1 MTMTMTIHYSGLET
15 IVGPMFVAT
24 HDAGVCALQFGA
36 NAEED
41 LVYYLAKT
49 YRSAAIIPDQS
60 GKNAETIKQL
70 KEYFAG
76 TRRTFELELAPVG
89 TAFQRKV
96 WSALGTIPYGET
108 RSYADVAA
116 LTGNPKAC
124 RAVGNANNKNPISI
138 IIPCHRVIAA
148 DGTLGGYGGGEKF
161 KMMLLNHECARY
173 KT

>member
-1 MTMTMTIHYSGLET
+1 MTMTIHYSGLET

-41 LVYYLAKT
+41 MVYYLAKT
-49 YRSAAIIPDQS
+49 YRSAAIVPDQFA
-60 GKNAETIKQL
+60 GKNALVIQQL
-70 KEYFAG
+70 EEYFAG
-76 TRRTFELELAPVG
+76 TRRSFDLKLAPVG

-96 WSALGTIPYGET
+96 WSTLGTIPYGET

-124 RAVGNANNKNPISI
+124 RAVGNANNKNPISV

>member
-1 MTMTMTIHYSGLET
+1 MTMTMTIYYSGLET

-96 WSALGTIPYGET
+96 WSTLGTIPYGET

-124 RAVGNANNKNPISI
+124 RAVGNANNKNPISV